1 MVRNEKSMKKSGTG
15 IAIFAVVVA
24 LVGAGALPL
33 AAHASTLT
41 GPPNNLGLQAYYPFD
56 EGVGT
61 KALDHSGNGNTAT
74 LVGSPAWVTGRHGKA
89 LQFNGLNY
97 ASTAVTWP
105 SSGTLAFWV
114 DPTSYNNWISPAG
127 WKYAPSSG
135 GYILVDEGGGGEPEH
150 GGQSLIQTQ
159 QWVKWILLGRRLFR
173 TNGRM

>member
-61 KALDHSGNGNTAT
+61 KALDHWAMATRLHSSEVLHGLPADTAKHF
-74 LVGSPAWVTGRHGKA
+74 S
-89 LQFNGLNY
+89 
-97 ASTAVTWP
+97 STA
-105 SSGTLAFWV
+105 
-114 DPTSYNNWISPAG
+114 
-127 WKYAPSSG
+127 
-135 GYILVDEGGGGEPEH
+135 
-150 GGQSLIQTQ
+150 
-159 QWVKWILLGRRLFR
+159 
-173 TNGRM
+173 